1 MSRRAR
7 QLALITR
14 GIGRRGEPRHSVAP
28 RIHAAGCTHWQGR
41 ARREC
46 RVPIAEDL
54 RARFVDEEPPGYLTM
69 YQAKRLLSVSRQTVL
84 QRVKRGE
91 LQAIHV
97 KRGKKKGLR
106 IKAIPAQP
114 TLFDLTS

>member
-14 GIGRRGEPRHSVAP
+14 GIGRRGETRHSVAP
-28 RIHAAGCTHWQGR
+28 RIHAAGYTHWQGR

-69 YQAKRLLSVSRQTVL
+69 YQAMRLLSVSRQTVL
-84 QRVKRGE
+84 QRVK

-106 IKAIPAQP
+106 IRKQVAIN
-114 TLFDLTS
+114 